1 MNKIKLSLGILIL
14 ALVFSLSCL
23 GVLAQD
29 KPPVVIGLQAPITGD
44 YAIEGE
50 MAKQCVETAARM
62 INEEGGVIDGRMIE
76 IEVADDAF
84 QPRAGALAAT
94 KFISMDEIVAVI
106 STYGSPLVQ
115 ATSDIYEKAEM
126 INIAYG
132 ATNTDLSERGLKYFF
147 RTCGRTDTQGMFFAD
162 EVVPYFDAKRIA
174 IMHDNNTFSLGLA
187 EETKK
192 ALQAKIDSGEVELVY
207 FDGITPGESDYTVPL
222 TKLRETNPDIFY
234 YTAMFPEA
242 GLIIRQAREIGID
255 VPFVGGDAA
264 INEDFIRIAGLE
276 YAAGCYQT
284 QEALIEYFTNPEA
297 VEFKENYK
305 DAYGELPSSPWSVYA
320 GDALMV
326 LAEAIDKTG
335 STDSDVLVDYLKN
348 EMKEFPSITG
358 PIGFDEKGDRVGTG
372 INLYVVNDDG
382 SYSIVER

>member
-162 EVVPYFDAKRIA
+162 EVVPYFGAKRIA